1 MTISTQKK
9 DFQDPTSSSFF
20 SEQLNVDTLYFEAR
34 QNDWYQSAGIEEALE
49 FTETY
54 LENRRVVTFGGSMA
68 GYAAIAFSGKL
79 NAQCFIA
86 AAPQFSLHHEFVN
99 EISETRWPFMYDK
112 FRYDFIR
119 TRYFEF
125 SKGVLFYD
133 NLNDLERKHVEAI
146 ANFVDCETILV
157 PGSNHFPWKEMK
169 DAGVKITEII
179 AEVLANIDKP
189 NGLTL
194 AASKINHRYRNG
206 MK

>member
-1 MTISTQKK
+1 MHLLYQNDNYRVRLFEAINAAFCLVKFDYFDPTKK

-125 SKGVLFYD
+125 SKGVLF
-133 NLNDLERKHVEAI
+133 
-146 ANFVDCETILV
+146 
-157 PGSNHFPWKEMK
+157 M
-169 DAGVKITEII
+169 II
-179 AEVLANIDKP
+179 
-189 NGLTL
+189 
-194 AASKINHRYRNG
+194 
-206 MK
+206 